1 MGSNRPVCKLLS
13 ILRRP
18 WGVRRINCS
27 MKIIRIAAIFGSLN
41 WRSCYPAVLRLNGS
55 FCSKSSLQS
64 SAVLRRRQIVDWTT
78 RKKMRSSAFCRCLS
92 FLYCFFRVP
101 SAKAAYHPRS
111 LPSWKDLAYEGIW
124 CPRIQT
130 LYYRYYPIKITV

>member
-92 FLYCFFRVP
+92 FLYCFSEYNRRKPLIIRGACQVGKTWLMKEFGAQEYKP
-101 SAKAAYHPRS
+101 SIT
-111 LPSWKDLAYEGIW
+111 GIT
-124 CPRIQT
+124 Q
-130 LYYRYYPIKITV
+130 